1 MIGSRER
8 IDILKHSHYKNNTN
22 INNMVLETCI
32 ICLDTSEYLRN
43 GDYIPNR
50 LVCMCDAATLVSD
63 AKLGQNPESSVGILQ
78 MSDGI
83 EVLASPTTD
92 MSKILAVCADLKI
105 RGKLSLD
112 QGLSV
117 AALALKHR
125 KNKNGDQRIIA
136 FVASPLD
143 SSEGSTKKLI
153 KIAKQLKKNGIAV
166 DIVCMGET
174 EQNQQILTQ
183 FIEAVSK
190 DSNSHLVTVPEGIL
204 PSDVLISSP
213 IVYGNEGGAGGAGGG
228 GAFAEYGGMDPN
240 LDPELALA
248 LRASMEE
255 ERARQQEQSAKTADS
270 GNATATTSATAAGDD
285 DDVIQQALL
294 MSMATDSKAEESAQK
309 AASSANEED
318 EDEILAKALMMSQ
331 QEEAS
336 NKESEQQQAAIITS
350 TNAPSTSSQAATN
363 TLFSDPS
370 FVSQLL
376 ADFPGVDMNSP
387 EILSALEAVKSG
399 STTSSVDA
407 SQKKESDKDD
417 KDEKDAKKQKKN
429 DDDDKNT

>member
-1 MIGSRER
+1 
-8 IDILKHSHYKNNTN
+8 
-22 INNMVLETCI
+22 MVLETCI

-78 MSDGI
+78 MSGGI

-143 SSEGSTKKLI
+143 NSEGSTKKLI

-213 IVYGNEGGAGGAGGG
+213 IVYGNDGAAGGGVGGAG

-255 ERARQQEQSAKTADS
+255 ERARQQEQSSKAAES
-270 GNATATTSATAAGDD
+270 GNATTATTAGGEED

-294 MSMATDSKAEESAQK
+294 MSMATDSKADESTQK
-309 AASSANEED
+309 TVSSGNDED

-336 NKESEQQQAAIITS
+336 NKESEQQKQS
-350 TNAPSTSSQAATN
+350 TTNANAPSSSSSAVAAPN
-363 TLFSDPS
+363 ALFSDPS

-376 ADFPGVDMNSP
+376 ADLPGVDVNSP
-387 EILSALEAVKSG
+387 EILNALEAVKSG
-399 STTSSVDA
+399 AKVPSGDS
-407 SQKKESDKDD
+407 SQKKESDKD
-417 KDEKDAKKQKKN
+417 EKDPKKQKKN
-429 DDDDKNT
+429 DDDKNT